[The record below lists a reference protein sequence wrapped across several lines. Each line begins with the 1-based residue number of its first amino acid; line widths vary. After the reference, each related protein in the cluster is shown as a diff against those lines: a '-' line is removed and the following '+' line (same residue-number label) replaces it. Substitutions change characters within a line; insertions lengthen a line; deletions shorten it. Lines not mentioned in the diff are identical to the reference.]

1 LALVTSI
8 SDVSYPGDVLWFLSG
23 VSWGAFMV
31 VMRRWTLDAVLVTA
45 VASVLSLAYLPVY
58 VTLLSPTLS
67 QAGAGQVI
75 FQLANQE

>member
-1 LALVTSI
+1 
-8 SDVSYPGDVLWFLSG
+8 
-23 VSWGAFMV
+23 MV